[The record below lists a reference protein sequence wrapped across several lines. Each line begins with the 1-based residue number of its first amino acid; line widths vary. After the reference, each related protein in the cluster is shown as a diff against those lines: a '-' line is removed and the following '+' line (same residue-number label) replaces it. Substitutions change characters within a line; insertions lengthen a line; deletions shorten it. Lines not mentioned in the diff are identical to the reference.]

1 MRKAAELERR
11 RAVER
16 YQDGESASA
25 ICASLHRSREWFYKW
40 LRRFQSGE
48 TDWYR
53 DRSRRPHQ
61 SSASTS
67 AEIEQ
72 AVIAVRRSLVR
83 QNLFHG
89 AQAIRWELEDL
100 GVEPFPSLR
109 TISRIVARNGLRRR
123 REGPY
128 EPKGKTYPTLVASA
142 PGTVHQTDFVGPRYL
157 KGPIRFYSLNSVD
170 VATGRCAIQPVLRR
184 GAQHTIDAVWQTW
197 WRLGMPRHHQVDN
210 AMVFFGSPAH
220 PRGMGSLI
228 RLCLKHDIEVWFIPP
243 GEPWR
248 NGVVE
253 KFNHHWETKFF
264 RRIVMGS
271 PEELRSESLRFE
283 ERHNGRFRYS
293 KLGGRTPL
301 AALEAT
307 GATLRFPPVP
317 QAPRYPLP
325 KPDHGRY
332 HLVRFVRSNGLL
344 DVFGEPFKAPPEAV
358 YEYVRL
364 TVDVACQTL
373 SVFLDG
379 DLVDQHDYRLR

>member
-1 MRKAAELERR
+1 MREDPELERR

-16 YQDGESASA
+16 YEAGESPSA
-25 ICASLHRSREWFYKW
+25 ICGSLGRSRDWLYKW
-40 LRRFQSGE
+40 LKRSESGT
-48 TDWYR
+48 TDWFR
-53 DRSRRPHQ
+53 DQSRRPHE
-61 SSASTS
+61 SPSTTS
-67 AEIEQ
+67 AKIEQ
-72 AVIAVRRSLVR
+72 AVIALRRSLVE
-83 QNLFHG
+83 QDLFHG

-100 GVEPFPSLR
+100 GIEPLPSLR
-109 TISRIVARNGLRRR
+109 TISRILARNELTRR

-128 EPKGKTYPTLVASA
+128 EPKGKKYPALVATV
-142 PGTVHQTDFVGPRYL
+142 PGMVHQMDFVGPRYL

-170 VATGRCAIQPVLRR
+170 VATGRCGVQPVLSR
-184 GAQHTIDAVWQTW
+184 GGQNTIDAVWQTW
-197 WRLGMPRHHQVDN
+197 LRLGMPRHHQVDN
-210 AMVFFGSPAH
+210 ELVFYGSPAH

-228 RLCLKHDIEVWFIPP
+228 RLCLHHEIEVWFIPP
-243 GEPWR
+243 AEPWR

-253 KFNHHWETKFF
+253 KFNDHWEAKFF

-271 PEELRSESLRFE
+271 TQELLRESLHFE
-283 ERHNGRFRYS
+283 ERHNGRYRYS
-293 KLGGRTPL
+293 KLGGKTPL

-317 QAPRYPLP
+317 EAPRYPLA

-344 DVFGEPFKAPPEAV
+344 DVFGEPFTAPPETV

-364 TVDVACQTL
+364 TVDVGGQTL

-379 DLVDQHDYRLR
+379 TLVDEHEYRSR